1 MPGANQEP
9 LSENEGVALECAR
22 AFGAAGREEVAAP
35 RSPEPAVVDA
45 PTGERGAPVPGDPWT
60 RYLAAHLEEALAQ
73 QAGDEYAG
81 APPSGGPVD
90 LGRSIFER
98 RAGSGFDRSP
108 DLTTAMG
115 GSTGP
120 EGEGAGAQVGQ
131 GGDDPAIHQTRVG
144 QTELAEDDGDVLLH
158 RLG

>member
-1 MPGANQEP
+1 MPAADQEP
-9 LSENEGVALECAR
+9 LSENDGVALGWAR
-22 AFGAAGREEVAAP
+22 AFGA
-35 RSPEPAVVDA
+35 PA
-45 PTGERGAPVPGDPWT
+45 PGDPWT

-73 QAGDEYAG
+73 QTGDEYAG

-98 RAGSGFDRSP
+98 RAASGLDRSP
-108 DLTTAMG
+108 DLTAATME

-120 EGEGAGAQVGQ
+120 EREGAGAQVGQ

>member
-22 AFGAAGREEVAAP
+22 AFGAAGRE
-35 RSPEPAVVDA
+35 VVDA

-73 QAGDEYAG
+73 QAGQEFVG
-81 APPSGGPVD
+81 APPREAPLD
-90 LGRSIFER
+90 LSRSIFES
-98 RAGSGFDRSP
+98 RAASGLDRPP
-108 DLTTAMG
+108 DLTTATMG

-120 EGEGAGAQVGQ
+120 EREGAGAQVGQ